1 MSNKLFVI
9 SGHGAGDNGA
19 PGNGFLE
26 AERVRALATKIKQ
39 YGGESVILSD
49 FALNSYQSNII
60 GKGLVPKDCV
70 ILELHLDSSRSASAK
85 GGHVIINGNL
95 KPDKYD
101 AALAEMISDM
111 FPGRSQIIVKRTDLA
126 NVNRSYQKGYNYR
139 LMECC
144 FISNANDIKKFNSNL
159 DELAKK
165 ILKCFE
171 IESDLSKPKWVKDEV
186 GWWYRHADGSYTTNG
201 WEKIGNEW
209 FYFDAKGYVAKENSW
224 LKINNRWYY
233 FNERNAAVKGYQ
245 TINGNLYYFV
255 ETSNNGLDECQLL
268 MTDGDGAILKAI

>member
-19 PGNGFLE
+19 VGNGYQE

-39 YGGESVILSD
+39 YGGDNVILSD

-60 GKGLVPKDCV
+60 GKGLVPKDCI
-70 ILELHLDSSRSASAK
+70 ILELHLDSSTSANAK

-95 KPDKYD
+95 KPNKYD
-101 AALAEMISDM
+101 NALAKMISNM
-111 FPGRSQIIVKRTDLA
+111 FPGRSQTIVGRTDLA

-144 FISNANDIKKFNSNL
+144 FISNANDIKKFNDNL

-165 ILKCFE
+165 ILECFDIAVKANE
-171 IESDLSKPKWVKDEV
+171 PKWIKDDI

-201 WEKIGNEW
+201 WEQIGEEW
-209 FYFDAKGYVAKENSW
+209 FYFDEKGYALKENTW
-224 LKINNRWYY
+224 HKINNRWYY
-233 FNERNAAVKGYQ
+233 FNERNAAVTGYHI
-245 TINGNLYYFV
+245 INNKLYYFV
-255 ETSNNGLDECQLL
+255 EKSGNGLDKCQLL
-268 MTDGDGAILKAI
+268 MTDNDGKILPTI